1 MLGIGISGLMA
12 FQRALN
18 TTGHNISNA
27 NTEGYSRQR
36 VELVTRT
43 PQYAAN
49 GYIGSGVQVD
59 TVRRMYDEFLTLQL
73 RAGTAAHG
81 QLESYYG
88 FSGQI
93 DNMLADARTGLA
105 PALDAF
111 FGATHALA
119 NDPTSI
125 PARQVLLAEAGGL
138 ADRFHYLD
146 RRLADVE
153 NGVNAQIKI
162 TVSEINDLASAIAGV
177 NRQIVLAPGQGSD
190 PPPNDLLDQRDQLI
204 RRLAERVTVTTVA
217 QDDGALNVFI
227 GNGQTLVLGGAAQSL
242 AAVANPYEAT
252 RYEVGY
258 SSGAGS
264 VNISSQLGGGTL
276 GGLLAFRGEILD
288 ATRNAL
294 GRVAIGLAAT
304 FNAQHALGQ
313 DLNGALG
320 GNFFSAIGASSP
332 IARASTSNTG
342 GAAVTVTVSNAA
354 VLTASDYLLQY
365 AGGVYTVTR
374 LSDNTA
380 VYSGAAFPATIAS
393 EGLSLA
399 LAGAPAAGDRFLIQP
414 TRLAAQDF
422 AAAISDPSKIAAA
435 APIRTREATDAAGL
449 PTNLG
454 TGKISA
460 GSVSNTTNL
469 PLAGNITLTFNSA
482 LNQFTVVGGPG
493 GTLAYNPATE
503 GGGKQFT
510 FAGYG
515 GITFTLSGTPA
526 NGDSFVIGNNTSGVG
541 DNRNALELAGLQTEL
556 TLGGGTASYGDVY
569 GQLVADVGGR
579 THSADINRNAQK
591 VLLDQSI
598 AARETV
604 SGVNLDE
611 EAAALVHFQQAYQ
624 AAAQAISIAASAF
637 ETLLAAIRN

>member
-1 MLGIGISGLMA
+1 MLGIGVSGLMA

-36 VELVTRT
+36 VELAART

-73 RAGTAAHG
+73 RASTASHG

-88 FSGQI
+88 FAGQI

-105 PALDAF
+105 PAVDAF

-119 NDPTSI
+119 SDPTST
-125 PARQVLLAEAGGL
+125 PAREVLLSEANAL

-153 NGVNAQIKI
+153 SGVNAQIKT
-162 TVSEINDLASAIAGV
+162 TVAEINDLASAIAGV

-227 GNGQTLVLGGAAQSL
+227 GNGQTLVMGATAQSL
-242 AAVANPYEAT
+242 SAVANQYQAT
-252 RYEVGY
+252 RCEVGY
-258 SSGAGS
+258 AAGATS
-264 VNISSQLGGGTL
+264 VNISSQISGGTL
-276 GGLLAFRGEILD
+276 GGLLAFRGEVLD

-294 GRVAIGLAAT
+294 GRVAIGLSAT
-304 FNAQHALGQ
+304 FSAQHALGQ
-313 DLNGALG
+313 DLNGTLG
-320 GNFFSAIGASSP
+320 GNFFSAIDATSP
-332 IARASTSNTG
+332 KARASASNTG
-342 GAAVTVTVSNAA
+342 GATIAVTVSNAA
-354 VLTASDYLLQY
+354 ALTASDYLLQF

-374 LSDNTA
+374 LSDTA
-380 VYSGAAFPATIAS
+380 TVYSGAAFPGTIAS

-422 AAAISDPSKIAAA
+422 AGAISDPSKVAAA

-449 PTNLG
+449 PTNFG

-469 PLAGNITLTFNSA
+469 PLAGNITLTFNST

-510 FAGYG
+510 FAAYG

-526 NGDSFVIGNNTSGVG
+526 NGDSFVIDNNTNGVG
-541 DNRNALELAGLQTEL
+541 DNRNALELAGLQTKL

-598 AARETV
+598 AAREAV

-624 AAAQAISIAASAF
+624 AAAQAISIANSAF
-637 ETLLAAIRN
+637 ETLLAAVRR